1 MYASQTK
8 FEKVYQP
15 SKNRIHSLR
24 NHSSLGLYSECYMLW
39 MLRKYE
45 WIKVKSRQDWLEF
58 LSKESS
64 QKLD

>member
-8 FEKVYQP
+8 FERVYP
-15 SKNRIHSLR
+15 CSKHHIHSLR
-24 NHSSLGLYSECYMLW
+24 NHGSLGLYSLCYMLW

-45 WIKVKSRQDWLEF
+45 WIKVKSRKDWSEF

-64 QKLD
+64 QKLY